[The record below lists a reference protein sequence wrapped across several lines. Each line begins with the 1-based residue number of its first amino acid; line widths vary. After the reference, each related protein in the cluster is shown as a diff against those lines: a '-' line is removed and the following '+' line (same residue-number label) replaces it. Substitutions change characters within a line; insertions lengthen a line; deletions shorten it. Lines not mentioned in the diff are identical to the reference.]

1 MLEKLRELA
10 PNPRW
15 AHGGGVDAAIAARE
29 AARAAKDFEESDRL
43 RDDMR
48 AKGVALMDGA
58 KVAWRPSPVVDDQ

>member
-1 MLEKLRELA
+1 MEKLRELA
-10 PNPRW
+10 LIR
-15 AHGGGVDAAIAARE
+15 GGLTAEDVDAAIAARE

-58 KVAWRPSPVVDDQ
+58 KVAWRPAPVVDDQ